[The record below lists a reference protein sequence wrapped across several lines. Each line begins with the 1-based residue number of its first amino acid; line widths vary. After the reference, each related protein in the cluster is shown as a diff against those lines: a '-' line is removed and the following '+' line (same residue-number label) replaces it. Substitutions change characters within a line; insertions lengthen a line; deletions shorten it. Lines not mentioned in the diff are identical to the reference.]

1 MDKVTFIT
9 RVEAAK
15 KALPNS
21 VVPLFLKKFPE
32 YNTYKKKSRVSNVVQ
47 GKVQDETIL
56 LKLEELADILRPH

>member
-1 MDKVTFIT
+1 MDKVEFIT